1 VIINVFDKVFM
12 FMRDDAS
19 PSEGLNLFPLIRLAM
34 ERQDELVPDHPNNSN
49 IRCSPQD
56 KRCIQKT
63 LARHPSKSTNQR
75 SNTAREETKA
85 ALVEEPHP
93 PPPPHPAGVWRYG
106 SSSGPGATSGTGRL

>member
-1 VIINVFDKVFM
+1 MKKAALNYAQSSQMETQNWSDFRVYGTKAPWFSCFTAMDGQNENII
-12 FMRDDAS
+12 
-19 PSEGLNLFPLIRLAM
+19 E
-34 ERQDELVPDHPNNSN
+34 HPNNSN

-85 ALVEEPHP
+85 VLV
-93 PPPPHPAGVWRYG
+93 R
-106 SSSGPGATSGTGRL
+106 